1 MALTA
6 REWILLP
13 KDEME
18 ARKGELSK
26 EECAKLRFELDMI
39 HFTEEEKKNMSEEEK
54 HRFIHPLK
62 KTPEEKAEFN
72 REMQGIVKKM
82 QEEVKLRRNTTSQ

>member
-6 REWILLP
+6 REWLLLP

-26 EECAKLRFELDMI
+26 EECAKLRLELDAI
-39 HFTEEEKKNMSEEEK
+39 HFTEEEKVLMTNNEK
-54 HRFIHPLK
+54 YRFTHPEN
-62 KTPEEKAEFN
+62 KTDGEKERFN
-72 REMQGIVKKM
+72 KATREIFIKM
-82 QEEVKLRRNTTSQ
+82 QEEVKNMKEDTIS